1 MAKVRYTVRF
11 YRQHDYD
18 LLLFSIQNRCD
29 LIRMLYKVLKAF
41 SKGQSFIVTASEP
54 LNKEMP
60 EFRRAYTRA
69 LVLDDEKDA
78 DQIALLSRIK
88 DGYRNNFFRTILRI
102 YICSPVPSA
111 FLADES
117 TDLKFFEDLTEQAFR
132 KGRKMVK
139 VGQDKPIFRKRTH
152 SIPKAELNSAQASPV
167 RETPAETQ
175 IDKTVEE
182 HSTNHV
188 SPDESNELL
197 DVFASLMGN

>member
-41 SKGQSFIVTASEP
+41 SKGESFVVTTSEHP
-54 LNKEMP
+54 NKEMP

-88 DGYRNNFFRTILRI
+88 EGYRNNFFRTLLRI
-102 YICSPVPSA
+102 YICFPAPTA
-111 FLADES
+111 FLVDES
-117 TDLKFFEDLTEQAFR
+117 TDRNFFENLVEQAFR
-132 KGRKMVK
+132 KGRKPVK
-139 VGQDKPIFRKRTH
+139 VGQDKPIFRKRSH
-152 SIPKAELNSAQASPV
+152 SIPKAELNSAQALPTRDIS
-167 RETPAETQ
+167 TETQ
-175 IDKTVEE
+175 AERTVEE
-182 HSTNHV
+182 HSRNHG
-188 SPDESNELL
+188 SLDESNELL

>member
-69 LVLDDEKDA
+69 LALDDEKDA

-152 SIPKAELNSAQASPV
+152 SIPKAELNSAQALP
-167 RETPAETQ
+167 TGDIPTETQ
-175 IDKTVEE
+175 VERTVEE
-182 HSTNHV
+182 HSRNHV

>member
-41 SKGQSFIVTASEP
+41 SKGESFIVTASEHP
-54 LNKEMP
+54 NKEMP

-69 LVLDDEKDA
+69 LILDDEKDA

-88 DGYRNNFFRTILRI
+88 DGYRNNFFRTLLRI
-102 YICSPVPSA
+102 YICSPAPTA
-111 FLADES
+111 FLVDES
-117 TDLKFFEDLTEQAFR
+117 TDRNFFENLVEQAFR
-132 KGRKMVK
+132 NGRKPVK
-139 VGQDKPIFRKRTH
+139 VGQDKPIFRKRSH
-152 SIPKAELNSAQASPV
+152 SIPKAELNSAQAPPA
-167 RETPAETQ
+167 RETLTETQ
-175 IDKTVEE
+175 AVKTVEE
-182 HSTNHV
+182 HSVNHV
-188 SPDESNELL
+188 LPDESNELL